1 MQRVGRS
8 QARQLPDLSSDW
20 GASLA
25 DFKIAIIGS
34 GPAGLSAA
42 AHAARKG
49 VPHVL
54 LERTDHVNDTI
65 FKYQKRKLVMATP
78 VVLPLR
84 SDLDFKE
91 ESREEVID
99 SWDQVTTEAKVNLR
113 LKAEVNSIKGKQ
125 GDFTVGLADGS
136 SFTAEYVILAIG
148 VQGNL
153 NKLTVPGADLPF
165 VQYQLDDPD
174 MYKGEEILIIGVGD
188 AGIENALGLA
198 PNNMVSV
205 VNTNDDFPR
214 AKPAN
219 QALIQNAIKKGDE
232 PGGIHHITKVKVKEI
247 QPGKMLLE
255 DADGSIVEA
264 ACDRVIARIGAQPP
278 RRFLESCGIEF
289 TSTAMN
295 AIPEVS
301 DTYESQVQGLY
312 IIGALAGYP
321 LIKNCLNQGYEAVEY
336 ILGNNI
342 PPADEPLIQEKLNPN
357 IIRMLNPAKSAIT
370 GAELITEIQKRTP
383 LFSALKP
390 IQIREFL
397 IHSELHNPQAGGVV
411 FERNEFA
418 NSVYSILEGEVGI
431 QVNPADPNEMVR
443 LGPGEF
449 FGEMALISGRRR
461 TTTVVAT
468 KPSLLIEVDRNT
480 MVKLVRSEPSVKQAI
495 DGAAVVRQIKTYLAA
510 DIDDRLLSDLVAST
524 TVKEF
529 RANDTLIKQG
539 DTEDDSV
546 YLIRKGHAVVSV
558 QVGGKEVPIAYV
570 QAGNYVGEM
579 ALLLHQPRTATVK
592 AGVATEAIQ
601 ISSSA
606 FRSLLEDKDLH
617 HKINEKVQD
626 RLITNQQM
634 RDNIA
639 NGDLI
644 SFLAREGV
652 GEATDV
658 LLIDESLCVRCD
670 NCEKAC
676 AETHHGVSRLNREA
690 GATFDMLHVPTSCR
704 HCEDP
709 HCMTDCPP
717 DAIHR
722 APNGEVYINDQCIG
736 CGNCERN
743 CPYSV
748 IQLAAVP
755 TKKPGLLSW
764 LLFGMGPGPG
774 EDKSPDGLAHRI
786 GSKHAV
792 KCDLC
797 KDIDGGPACVRACPT
812 GAAIR
817 VEPAA
822 FIDVMRQARL

>member
-1 MQRVGRS
+1 M
-8 QARQLPDLSSDW
+8 LPLPT
-20 GASLA
+20 
-25 DFKIAIIGS
+25 DFTIAVIGS

-42 AHAARKG
+42 AHAAKKG
-49 VPHVL
+49 VTHIL

-91 ESREEVID
+91 ESREEVIG
-99 SWDQVTTEAKVNLR
+99 SWDQSTTEAKTNLR
-113 LKAEVNSIKGKQ
+113 LNAEVTSITGEKGN
-125 GDFTVGLADGS
+125 FTVGLRDGS
-136 SFTAEYVILAIG
+136 SLTAEYVILAIG

-153 NKLTVPGADLPF
+153 NRLSLPGAEVVYNGHPM

-174 MYKGEEILIIGVGD
+174 EYKGEEILIVGVGD

-205 VNTNDDFPR
+205 VNTSDDFPR

-219 QALIQNAIKKGDE
+219 AALIQAAIKKGDE
-232 PGGIHHITKVKVKEI
+232 PGGIHHITKVKVKEF

-255 DADGSIVEA
+255 ATDGSIVEA

-278 RRFLESCGIEF
+278 RRFLEACGIKFASE
-289 TSTAMN
+289 AMN

-301 DTYESQVQGLY
+301 DTYESQVPGLY

-336 ILGNNI
+336 IAGNLI
-342 PPADEPLIQEKLNPN
+342 PPADEPLIQEKLNPE
-357 IIRMLNPAKSAIT
+357 IVRMLNPAKTEMT
-370 GAELITEIQKRTP
+370 GAEVIGEIIKRAP
-383 LFSALKP
+383 LFSELRP
-390 IQIREFL
+390 VQIREFL
-397 IHSELHNPQAGGVV
+397 IHSELHNKKPGDVV

-418 NSVYSILEGEVGI
+418 NSVYTILDGEVGI
-431 QVNPADPNEMVR
+431 QVNPEDRSQMVR

-468 KPSLLIEVDRNT
+468 KPSLLLEVDRNT

-495 DGAAVVRQIKTYLAA
+495 DGAAVVRQIKTYLAPE
-510 DIDDRLLSDLVAST
+510 IDDRMLADVVAST

-579 ALLLHQPRTATVK
+579 ALLMNQPRTATVK

-606 FRSLLEDKDLH
+606 FRKLLDDKDLH
-617 HKINEKVQD
+617 REINEKVQD
-626 RLITNQQM
+626 RLITNEQL
-634 RDNIA
+634 RDNIS

-676 AETHHGVSRLNREA
+676 AETHHGISRLNREA
-690 GATFDMLHVPTSCR
+690 GPTFNTLHVPTSCR

-722 APNGEVYINDQCIG
+722 APNGEVFINDQCIG

-743 CPYSV
+743 CPYGV
-748 IQLAAVP
+748 IQLAAMP
-755 TKKPGLLSW
+755 THKPGLLSW
-764 LLFGMGPGPG
+764 LLFGAGPGPG
-774 EDKSPDGLAHRI
+774 EDKSPEGLAHRV